1 MSELTVRINGRDYLV
16 GCDDGQED
24 QLRNLAR
31 YVDVKMAELTSA
43 LGQIGD
49 ARLLVMASLMIA
61 DELSDAYR
69 QIETLDGGAAPP
81 APSAEDASAED
92 PSAEEPSAEELAA
105 EQSVA
110 ATLEACAQRIED
122 IATRLERA

>member
-1 MSELTVRINGRDYLV
+1 MSELTVTINRRDYLV
-16 GCDDGQED
+16 GCDDGQEE
-24 QLRNLAR
+24 QLHKLAR
-31 YVDVKMAELTSA
+31 YVDMKVAELTST

-69 QIETLDGGAAPP
+69 QVEALDTGETAPRP
-81 APSAEDASAED
+81 PSAKES
-92 PSAEEPSAEELAA
+92 SA

>member
-1 MSELTVRINGRDYLV
+1 MSELTVKINGRDYLV

-24 QLRNLAR
+24 QLRKLAR
-31 YVDVKMAELTSA
+31 YVDAKMAKLTST

-61 DELSDAYR
+61 DELSDAFE
-69 QIETLDGGAAPP
+69 ILDAGGAEAPP
-81 APSAEDASAED
+81 SEKDSAAKESSAD
-92 PSAEEPSAEELAA
+92 QSVADQSVAD
-105 EQSVA
+105 QSVA

>member
-1 MSELTVRINGRDYLV
+1 MSELNVTINGRDYLV

-24 QLRNLAR
+24 QLRKLAR
-31 YVDVKMAELTSA
+31 FVDMKVAELTST

-61 DELSDAYR
+61 DELSDAYG
-69 QIETLDGGAAPP
+69 QIEAQDAGEAAPP
-81 APSAEDASAED
+81 PR
-92 PSAEEPSAEELAA
+92 SAEESSA

>member
-1 MSELTVRINGRDYLV
+1 MSELNVTINGRDYLV

-24 QLRNLAR
+24 QLHKLAH
-31 YVDVKMAELTSA
+31 YVDLKVAEMTST

-69 QIETLDGGAAPP
+69 QIETLDAGEAAPP
-81 APSAEDASAED
+81 P
-92 PSAEEPSAEELAA
+92 PSAEESSTED
-105 EQSVA
+105 SVA
-110 ATLEACAQRIED
+110 ATLESCAQRIED
-122 IATRLERA
+122 IASRLERA